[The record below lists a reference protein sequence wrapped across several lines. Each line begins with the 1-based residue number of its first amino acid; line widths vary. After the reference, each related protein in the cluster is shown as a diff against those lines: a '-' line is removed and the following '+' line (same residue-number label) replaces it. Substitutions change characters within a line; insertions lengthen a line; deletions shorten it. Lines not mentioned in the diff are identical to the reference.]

1 MNALPAPD
9 RPHLVH
15 WPPGLPH
22 SLDYPEVPVGAVL
35 AGSARRFGDRVAF
48 HYAGRDLTYAQLWRQ
63 ACQFSH
69 ALQERGIGT
78 GHVVAVHLPN
88 CPQYP
93 VAYYGI
99 MLAGATFS
107 PTNPLLPP
115 DDLAFQLGD
124 CEAVAAVTYHP
135 LAQPLADVVDRT
147 NIRLVVVTGH
157 DQSLDPSVR
166 VDTAMF
172 GDAGADFEAFC
183 EGRPEDPPD
192 VEIDVHRDL
201 AHLAYTGGTTGRS
214 KGVELPHRNVVVNTL
229 QYACGGNGAVPRLD
243 ERGGLVL
250 DQIGA
255 PDEWPTRL
263 GTGCGINLTPWFH
276 AMGTIGGL
284 NVPVLSG
291 GTTVIHLRFD
301 PTAYLADA
309 ERFRVTSMGGAPPIF
324 VALLA
329 HSDIDKRDLSSVRG
343 ISSGAAPLPGETL
356 DALRRRFPDAVVAEG
371 YGLTEVTMGATFNPA
386 HRSGLRKVGTVG
398 MPVFDTDVKIVA
410 AEGGGEDP
418 ELPLPPGSEGEVC
431 IRGPQVM
438 AGYYRRP
445 EETVAVLVD
454 GWLRT
459 GDIGVLDA
467 EGYLTIVDRKKDML
481 LYKGY
486 NVYPRELEEILFRH
500 PGVANVAVVGRTETA
515 VGELPVAFVVRAEGH
530 DDLAAEEIMAYVN
543 ERVVPYK
550 RVREVRFIDEIPVS
564 AAGKVLKRELRERL
578 SDTG

>member
-1 MNALPAPD
+1 MNAQPLA
-9 RPHLVH
+9 RPHLAH
-15 WPPGLPH
+15 WPTGLPY

-35 AGSARRFGDRVAF
+35 AGAARRFGDRTAF
-48 HYAGRDLTYAQLWRQ
+48 HYAGRELSYAELWRQ
-63 ACQFSH
+63 ACRFAH
-69 ALQERGIGT
+69 ALRERGVGR
-78 GHVVAVHLPN
+78 GDVVAVHMPN

-124 CEAVAAVTYHP
+124 CGAVAAVTYQP
-135 LAQPLADVVDRT
+135 VAQVLAGVRDRT
-147 NIRLVVVTGH
+147 RARLVVVTDH

-166 VDTAMF
+166 A
-172 GDAGADFEAFC
+172 DAGAFGEAGVDFEEFC
-183 EGRPEDPPD
+183 AGQPDTPPD
-192 VEIDVHRDL
+192 AEIDVYRDL

-214 KGVELPHRNVVVNTL
+214 KGVWLPHRNVVVNTL
-229 QYACGGNGAVPRLD
+229 QYACGGTGAVPAVD
-243 ERGGLVL
+243 GRGGLVL
-250 DQIGA
+250 DQVGS

-263 GTGCGINLTPWFH
+263 GTGRGINLTPWFH
-276 AMGTIGGL
+276 AMGTVGGL

-291 GTTVIHLRFD
+291 GTTIIHLRFD

-309 ERFRVTSMGGAPPIF
+309 ERFQVTSMGGAPSIF

-329 HSDIDKRDLSSVRG
+329 HPDVHTRDLSSVRG
-343 ISSGAAPLPGETL
+343 ISSGAAPLPVETIEG
-356 DALRRRFPDAVVAEG
+356 LRKRFPDAVVSEG

-398 MPVFDTDVKIVA
+398 IPVFDTEVKIVP
-410 AEGGGEDP
+410 AEGGEKA
-418 ELPLPPGSEGEVC
+418 LPPGAEGEVC
-431 IRGPQVM
+431 IRGPQIM
-438 AGYYRRP
+438 AGYHNRP
-445 EETVAVLVD
+445 EETTAVLVD
-454 GWLRT
+454 GWLHT

-486 NVYPRELEEILFRH
+486 NVYPRELEEICFRH
-500 PGVANVAVVGRTETA
+500 PGVANVAVVGRPDLT
-515 VGELPVAFVVRAEGH
+515 VGELPAAFVVRAGGH
-530 DDLAAEEIMAYVN
+530 GELTADEVMSYVN

-550 RVREVRFIDEIPVS
+550 RIREVHFVDEIPVS

-578 SDTG
+578 TG